1 MEKTETAEKLDENKE
16 EARGA
21 INEVAA
27 KVIASP
33 VEQAETK
40 VVESL
45 IEVTDQSSRPDVIDI
60 VEQVEEDP
68 DVVDEQMTEKT
79 DIKDKLPSESSY
91 TSTDSTSQP
100 SVAEKPVID
109 PVVIQVENKEG

>member
-1 MEKTETAEKLDENKE
+1 VEKTETAETLDQNKE

-27 KVIASP
+27 KVIESP

-45 IEVTDQSSRPDVIDI
+45 IEVTDQSSRPEVIDI
-60 VEQVEEDP
+60 VEQVEEEP

-79 DIKDKLPSESSY
+79 DI
-91 TSTDSTSQP
+91 
-100 SVAEKPVID
+100 
-109 PVVIQVENKEG
+109 